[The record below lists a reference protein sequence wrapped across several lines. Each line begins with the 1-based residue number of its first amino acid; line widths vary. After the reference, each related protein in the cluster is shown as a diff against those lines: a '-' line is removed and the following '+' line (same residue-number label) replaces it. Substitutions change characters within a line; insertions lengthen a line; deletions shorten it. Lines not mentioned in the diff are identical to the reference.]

1 MVVTALPWH
10 VASLSQGISKNTCPQ
25 ASRSSQPGGKPRPNL
40 SSVINIG
47 PGTLKSGAQR
57 SKVGDLAISPK
68 NGMEDR
74 PSSERVNFSIC
85 RASGDPASRI
95 DGADIAGATARECA
109 EISEGTTF
117 PEKSVGEE
125 AARDGTAIWVRPL
138 RSGIGVSAFPASI
151 PPIVKDQ
158 FPRPETWVR
167 EITGGAAQGTDVDE
181 FVSRVLR
188 GQLKRQRQCGG

>member
-1 MVVTALPWH
+1 
-10 VASLSQGISKNTCPQ
+10 
-25 ASRSSQPGGKPRPNL
+25 
-40 SSVINIG
+40 
-47 PGTLKSGAQR
+47 
-57 SKVGDLAISPK
+57 
-68 NGMEDR
+68 MEDR

-125 AARDGTAIWVRPL
+125 AARDGTAIWVRAI
-138 RSGIGVSAFPASI
+138 GIGNRRIRLSRKH

-188 GQLKRQRQCGG
+188 GQLKRQRPAADSTEAAQINFADFMLPPA